1 MELLKNIAALIK
13 VKTIVTLV
21 VMAVFVVL
29 ALRGDISADNAML
42 IVSMVISF
50 YFGSVAEKKNA
61 KNDEITMALEENDIE
76 RLKEIFV
83 PRQECQTTNEE
94 IKTKLAND
102 LVRLAVIENQLK
114 VITWILYAVAG
125 GVITMLI
132 KLLFGS

>member
-1 MELLKNIAALIK
+1 
-13 VKTIVTLV
+13 
-21 VMAVFVVL
+21 
-29 ALRGDISADNAML
+29 
-42 IVSMVISF
+42 
-50 YFGSVAEKKNA
+50 
-61 KNDEITMALEENDIE
+61 MALEENDIE

-83 PRQECQTTNEE
+83 PLQECQTTNEE